1 MLTAFLG
8 PEGSFTHQ
16 AAEQLVPQTSLLD
29 PHDTLESVLDALR
42 GGAARYAVA
51 AIDSAAGP
59 IAETVAAVETGWA
72 QVLAEHAIEIR
83 FDLYRRTVDETPL
96 IGLVGHEK
104 ALAQLAPYIDNKRLR
119 TRAFASNTAGLAAIC
134 AESEPGW
141 GAVGPP
147 GLAQAYGLRVAE
159 RAIEAPARLVTRFV
173 LLQRRPD

>member
-29 PHDTLESVLDALR
+29 PHDTLDSVLGALR

-59 IAETVAAVETGWA
+59 IAETVAAVEEAGRRCWPSILSRS
-72 QVLAEHAIEIR
+72 VLTCIAASWTKARSLVLWVMKKRWPSWLPISTTSACAHALLLQI
-83 FDLYRRTVDETPL
+83 L
-96 IGLVGHEK
+96 
-104 ALAQLAPYIDNKRLR
+104 LAWWRSAPSPSPD
-119 TRAFASNTAGLAAIC
+119 
-134 AESEPGW
+134 
-141 GAVGPP
+141 GAVGPS
-147 GLAQAYGLRVAE
+147 GLARAYGLRVAE
-159 RAIEAPARLVTRFV
+159 RAIEAPAQLVTRFV